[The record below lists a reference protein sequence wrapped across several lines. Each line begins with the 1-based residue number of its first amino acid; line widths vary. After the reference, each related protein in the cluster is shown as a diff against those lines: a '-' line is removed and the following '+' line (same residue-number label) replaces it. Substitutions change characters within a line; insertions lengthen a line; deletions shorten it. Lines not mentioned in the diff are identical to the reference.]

1 MKNRHG
7 IILVSAAALA
17 LLSGCASYYDD
28 PYYSSTSYTD
38 GYYPASYTEEYTAPA
53 PDGYREA
60 WLASCTKRYRSFD
73 PISGTYLG
81 YDRQR
86 HYCTL

>member
-1 MKNRHG
+1 MEEAQR
-7 IILVSAAALA
+7 
-17 LLSGCASYYDD
+17 SGGS
-28 PYYSSTSYTD
+28 
-38 GYYPASYTEEYTAPA
+38 
-53 PDGYREA
+53 A

-81 YDRQR
+81 YDRRR

>member
-7 IILVSAAALA
+7 IILISAAALA

-28 PYYSSTSYTD
+28 PYYGTSYS
-38 GYYPASYTEEYTAPA
+38 GEYYPASYTSDYATSDSYT
-53 PDGYREA
+53 EA

-81 YDRQR
+81 YDRRR

>member
-7 IILVSAAALA
+7 IIFASAAAFA
-17 LLSGCASYYDD
+17 LLSGCATYYDD
-28 PYYSSTSYTD
+28 PYYYGTSYSE
-38 GYYPASYTEEYTAPA
+38 GYYPASYTGDYATSDA
-53 PDGYREA
+53 YREA
-60 WLASCTKRYRSFD
+60 WLASCTRRYRSFD

>member
-28 PYYSSTSYTD
+28 PYYSSSYSD
-38 GYYPASYTEEYTAPA
+38 GYYPASYAEEYTAPA
-53 PDGYREA
+53 SDSYREA